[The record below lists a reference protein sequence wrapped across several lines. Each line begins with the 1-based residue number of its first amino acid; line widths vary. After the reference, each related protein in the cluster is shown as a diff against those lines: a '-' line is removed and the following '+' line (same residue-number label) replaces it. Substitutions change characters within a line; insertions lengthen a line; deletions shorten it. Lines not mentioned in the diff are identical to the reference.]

1 MEPGISE
8 EEKGGIVDLINGQA
22 AFLQGSII
30 EEFEKSGISEDQIQY
45 ALYLRMQYLGQL
57 NDLEVKCRKE
67 SLDGPED
74 LDMVV
79 QDFENLYG
87 KVYALAAKS
96 PELGYLL
103 TTVVVAGRV
112 DVDKPLLPRKPL
124 QGKSPPKEAKKGQ
137 RSVYWHGEWVEAEI
151 FEMDRLEP
159 GNEIQGLAVIEAPS
173 TTLVVPPDRYVFL
186 DEHTI
191 FHMKTR

>member
-1 MEPGISE
+1 
-8 EEKGGIVDLINGQA
+8 
-22 AFLQGSII
+22 
-30 EEFEKSGISEDQIQY
+30 
-45 ALYLRMQYLGQL
+45 
-57 NDLEVKCRKE
+57 
-67 SLDGPED
+67 
-74 LDMVV
+74 V
-79 QDFENLYG
+79 QDFEDLYG

-103 TTVVVAGRV
+103 TTVVIGGRV
-112 DVDKPLLPRKPL
+112 DVDKPLLPKKPL
-124 QGKSPPKEAKKGQ
+124 QEKRPPKAAKKGE
-137 RSVYWHGEWVEAEI
+137 RSVYWQGEWIEAEI
-151 FEMDRLEP
+151 FEMDRLQP